1 MSVDFNQT
9 AVKTQA
15 LPDEYVFKTT
25 YNNPA
30 NLPLVTKYLQPYQGL
45 IHSESFVKTS
55 GFNMIK
61 GMTYKINAHQPRVDV
76 NGNIFFTMKAVREWT
91 YGEINQKN

>member
-25 YNNPA
+25 YTNPS
-30 NLPLVTKYLQPYQGL
+30 NLPLVTKYLKPY
-45 IHSESFVKTS
+45 
-55 GFNMIK
+55 
-61 GMTYKINAHQPRVDV
+61 
-76 NGNIFFTMKAVREWT
+76 
-91 YGEINQKN
+91 